1 MYVPEGDPRD
11 LPLGEALLEQVL
23 VDTGEV
29 PVRVGAERRPVDEA
43 VAGGLHE
50 QEIAPR
56 PVRARMARVEHMM
69 QLTRDHCM
77 AGAGELPRA
86 NRRQAAQGEPAAG
99 DGRAGAG
106 EGWPRHGRP
115 GRGPAELETDA
126 LHNLTMLKCPRFRR

>member
-1 MYVPEGDPRD
+1 MDVPEGDPRD

-23 VDTGEV
+23 VDTGEA

-56 PVRARMARVEHMM
+56 PVRARLARVEHMM

-77 AGAGELPRA
+77 AGAGALPRA
-86 NRRQAAQGEPAAG
+86 NRRLAAQGEPAVG
-99 DGRAGAG
+99 DGSAGAG
-106 EGWPRHGRP
+106 EGRPRHGRP
-115 GRGPAELETDA
+115 KGGRRS
-126 LHNLTMLKCPRFRR
+126 LKPTPSITSPC

>member
-1 MYVPEGDPRD
+1 MDVPEGDPRD

-56 PVRARMARVEHMM
+56 PVRARLACVAHMM

-77 AGAGELPRA
+77 AGAGALPRA
-86 NRRQAAQGEPAAG
+86 NRRRGMGAPEPGGAAPSWAG
-99 DGRAGAG
+99 Q
-106 EGWPRHGRP
+106 
-115 GRGPAELETDA
+115 RGPAELETDA